1 MKLLL
6 QSGRVGRNETQEE
19 ILAAWIDTG
28 LLEGLSGDKRI
39 IVANAMERAAKII
52 LTNKFGDDWNLDA
65 YVFPIIR
72 RVCSR
77 IMSEDLDYMFK
88 IKQDL
93 KVLKNFI
100 LNNIDI
106 EKLLKQVNN
115 SYELIEKGLKNI
127 SEGQRIFDFE
137 AETCFIL
144 SDYIAKAQVMSY
156 SKSEAFVLKNSVMVF
171 DEQI

>member
-6 QSGRVGRNETQEE
+6 QSGRIGRNETQEE

-52 LTNKFGDDWNLDA
+52 LTNKIGDWDLDA

-72 RVCSR
+72 RVCSK
-77 IMSEDLDYMFK
+77 IMSEDLNDMFK

-93 KVLKNFI
+93 TVLKNFI

-106 EKLLKQVNN
+106 EKLLEQVNN
-115 SYELIEKGLKNI
+115 SYKLIEKGLKNI
-127 SEGQRIFDFE
+127 SQDQRIFDYE

-144 SDYIAKAQVMSY
+144 SNYIAKAQVMSY
-156 SKSEAFVLKNSVMVF
+156 IKSEAFVLKNSVMVF